1 MHINIKTFFLFLTL
15 ILFIIGSVIIY
26 FIVNLND
33 NSDKFKVV
41 EHNRYLMI
49 KKADELRQS
58 SDDLSRLANKYVVT
72 SNPMYKENYYTTL
85 SIRNGESE
93 RPINYD
99 GVYWDLSK
107 SLREKK
113 HPFGEKISLKEE
125 MQKLPYTKYEFN
137 RLKISEENSNDL
149 VNLEVEAFN
158 AMNGLFKDSN
168 GRFTIQRD
176 PDQKLAI
183 KLMNSLEYDKSK
195 EKIMLPIDEF
205 LTSVNDRT
213 KRSIDKYNKKITN
226 DFNVIFVLLSF
237 GVILFLLTVVL
248 IYKKI
253 LIPISSLRHMILD
266 FQMDKRDT
274 KEIVYYNDEIGL
286 MTKQFFSMKRKISDD
301 YEAIKFLS
309 LTDPLTKLGNRRSFF
324 DISTQLLKLA
334 HRDNDQMTLMM
345 LDIDLF
351 KKVNDT
357 YGHLKG
363 DEVLKFFVK
372 NTQSQLRQSD
382 IFSRFGG
389 EEFIILLPRTTLD
402 EAKLVAEKIRR
413 HIERTTYIDDDNSIN
428 ITVSIGIADLLKDDT
443 RIEDI
448 IQRADNA
455 LFIAK
460 RKGRNRV
467 ESATS

>member
-33 NSDKFKVV
+33 YTDKFKVL
-41 EHNRYLMI
+41 EHDRYLMI

-58 SDDLSRLANKYVVT
+58 SDDLSRFANKYVVT
-72 SNPMYKENYYTTL
+72 SNTMYKENYHTTL

-99 GVYWDLSK
+99 GIYWDLSK

-158 AMNGLFKDSN
+158 AMNGLFKDSC

-183 KLMNSLEYDKSK
+183 KLINSLEYDKFK

-213 KRSIDKYNKKITN
+213 NRSIDKYNKKITN

-253 LIPISSLRHMILD
+253 LTPISALTHMILD
-266 FQMDKRDT
+266 FQMGRKET
-274 KEIVYYNDEIGL
+274 KGIVYYNDEIGL
-286 MTKQFFSMKRKISDD
+286 MTKQFFAMKRKISDD

-324 DISTQLLKLA
+324 DIATQLLKLA
-334 HRDNDQMTLMM
+334 HRENDQMTLMM

-363 DEVLKFFVK
+363 DEMLKFFVK
-372 NTQSQLRQSD
+372 TTQSQLRQSD

-428 ITVSIGIADLLKDDT
+428 ITVSIGISDLLKDDT